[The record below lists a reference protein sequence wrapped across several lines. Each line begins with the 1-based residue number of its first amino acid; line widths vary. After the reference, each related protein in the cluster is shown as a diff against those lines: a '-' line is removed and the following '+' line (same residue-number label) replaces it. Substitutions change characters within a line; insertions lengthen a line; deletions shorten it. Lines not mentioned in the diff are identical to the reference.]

1 MLYQEHG
8 GEIYTGNYRLDF
20 SANLNPLGM
29 PDSVKAAV
37 RQASELADRYPDA
50 QCRELRRALSEV
62 CRLPEEYFLCGNGA
76 AELIM
81 ASAQALKPRRALIA
95 LPAFSEYERALKS
108 AGCAEIRYYSC
119 LRSRGF
125 RIGEDILD
133 YISPDIDMV
142 FLCNPANPTGLLTD
156 HELLR
161 KIAEYCRE
169 KGVLLV
175 LDECFNALLQD
186 PAQATLLK
194 ELPENPKL
202 MILRAFTKSYAM
214 AGLRLGYA
222 VSSCRELLARIRASL
237 QTWNVSLPAQLAG
250 IAALKERGY
259 LERAGKLICT
269 ERLFLREKLSAMGFL
284 LYDSQANYL
293 FFEGPEDLAERCA
306 EKGILIRDCGSC
318 RGLAPGCFRIAVKRR
333 EENEAL
339 CACLE
344 AVIREDK
351 TPSAFGLPA
360 EGRAQERQFR

>member
-8 GEIYTGNYRLDF
+8 GEIYTGDYRLDF

-62 CRLPEEYFLCGNGA
+62 WRLPEEFFLCGNGA

-222 VSSCRELLARIRASL
+222 VSSCRELL
-237 QTWNVSLPAQLAG
+237 
-250 IAALKERGY
+250 
-259 LERAGKLICT
+259 
-269 ERLFLREKLSAMGFL
+269 LSAVC
-284 LYDSQANYL
+284 APPR
-293 FFEGPEDLAERCA
+293 GPA
-306 EKGILIRDCGSC
+306 
-318 RGLAPGCFRIAVKRR
+318 APP
-333 EENEAL
+333 
-339 CACLE
+339 AC
-344 AVIREDK
+344 
-351 TPSAFGLPA
+351 PYF
-360 EGRAQERQFR
+360 

>member
-8 GEIYTGNYRLDF
+8 GEIYTGDYRLDF

-133 YISPDIDMV
+133 
-142 FLCNPANPTGLLTD
+142 
-156 HELLR
+156 
-161 KIAEYCRE
+161 AEYCRE
-169 KGVLLV
+169 KGVFLV

-222 VSSCRELLARIRASL
+222 VSSCRELLLRIRAGL

>member
-1 MLYQEHG
+1 
-8 GEIYTGNYRLDF
+8 
-20 SANLNPLGM
+20 
-29 PDSVKAAV
+29 
-37 RQASELADRYPDA
+37 
-50 QCRELRRALSEV
+50 
-62 CRLPEEYFLCGNGA
+62 
-76 AELIM
+76 
-81 ASAQALKPRRALIA
+81 
-95 LPAFSEYERALKS
+95 
-108 AGCAEIRYYSC
+108 
-119 LRSRGF
+119 
-125 RIGEDILD
+125 
-133 YISPDIDMV
+133 
-142 FLCNPANPTGLLTD
+142 
-156 HELLR
+156 
-161 KIAEYCRE
+161 
-169 KGVLLV
+169 
-175 LDECFNALLQD
+175 
-186 PAQATLLK
+186 
-194 ELPENPKL
+194 

-360 EGRAQERQFR
+360 EGRVQERQFR